1 MKWSK
6 PAQDA
11 LSRVPFFVRKR
22 VRKRVEEEAVRS
34 GSDEVEP
41 KHMETCRRR
50 FLQNMENEVKG
61 YQVETCFGPSG
72 CPNRAVTDENLAKDL
87 EMACGGAVSVLI
99 EPFGPRDRAVICG
112 GGHIARQLC
121 EILARCNMEV
131 WVADGRPDFATKDH
145 FPRASKLFD
154 RLDPKTA
161 VADLEL
167 GADRYNDF
175 VVVVTNTHAL
185 DKSLVL
191 EMLPLQRLTYLGMV
205 ASRSKAAATRRAA
218 QKAGMDADLIAR
230 LRSPVGLPIGGAS
243 PAEIAVSIAA
253 EIQAVRYGRSEMF
266 QTMAIH
272 QDPHG
277 SHQDPH
283 GSKSDAKGTPLRQDG
298 GNP

>member
-1 MKWSK
+1 MIELTEKMLELLRNGDRFVLATVVKQAGSSPRDLGARMLIFPDGSIRGTIGGGALEHFVMEKAPSVLESGK
-6 PAQDA
+6 PMTVD
-11 LSRVPFFVRKR
+11 F
-22 VRKRVEEEAVRS
+22 
-34 GSDEVEP
+34 
-41 KHMETCRRR
+41 
-50 FLQNMENEVKG
+50 
-61 YQVETCFGPSG
+61 
-72 CPNRAVTDENLAKDL
+72 NLAKDL

-131 WVADGRPDFATKDH
+131 WVADGRPDFATKEH
-145 FPRASKLFD
+145 FPKATKLFD

-167 GADRYNDF
+167 DADRYNDF